1 MMTGPDL
8 LRAFLRDLDR
18 LHADVAEADRERRAA
33 DLEAECD
40 AALAPLLEGLDLVD
54 AGDLVDIDPD
64 DLPAHRAHCADCDAP
79 LVDAVDLAHGSL
91 CSDCLEWERFCDNS
105 EDL

>member
-54 AGDLVDIDPD
+54 AGDLVDIDPET
-64 DLPAHRAHCADCDAP
+64 LPAPACECGRTFDLDGVCLECDA
-79 LVDAVDLAHGSL
+79 
-91 CSDCLEWERFCDNS
+91 FDNL